1 MAKTAACYLIK
12 SEPSVYSFAQL
23 CRDGQT
29 RWDGVRNFEARNNL
43 RLMRVGD
50 LLLYYHSN
58 EGKEVVGV
66 AQVVTAAYPDPTAPD
81 EDWSAVNVAPVRAL
95 SQPVTLAA
103 IKSEPKLAEMAL
115 VRKSRISVVPVTA
128 AEFALVLQ
136 MGGTTLKDTAAAPQ
150 GSLRASSVGAFA
162 TALGCYGLFDDHRV
176 ALCAGFTGGALA
188 TRALGL
194 AETSRAIADQL
205 RSQLGTETVVASSV
219 NGTAGLWIGFPIEKD
234 SYWLQIDLIRE
245 GPMAWNT
252 ITLWVSMALLAT
264 VLGSAAIARS
274 GPPLVGSRPLAVS
287 AVQAPVPSRMNMDV
301 AAAVGSWGVPSTK
314 R

>member
-1 MAKTAACYLIK
+1 MPQHPGYYLVK
-12 SEPSVYSFAQL
+12 SEPSVYAFAQL

-128 AEFALVLQ
+128 AEFTLVLQ

-150 GSLRASSVGAFA
+150 KSAAAKKSASPQKSAAAKKSASPNKSAAPQKPAARSKPAAPDKRA
-162 TALGCYGLFDDHRV
+162 TAQKNS
-176 ALCAGFTGGALA
+176 
-188 TRALGL
+188 
-194 AETSRAIADQL
+194 SR
-205 RSQLGTETVVASSV
+205 SV
-219 NGTAGLWIGFPIEKD
+219 KRKA
-234 SYWLQIDLIRE
+234 
-245 GPMAWNT
+245 
-252 ITLWVSMALLAT
+252 
-264 VLGSAAIARS
+264 AAIA
-274 GPPLVGSRPLAVS
+274 P
-287 AVQAPVPSRMNMDV
+287 
-301 AAAVGSWGVPSTK
+301 
-314 R
+314 